1 MELEELIEP
10 DWTDRES
17 DSPDEAFVGPEG
29 GPVWVDAYEL

>member
-17 DSPDEAFVGPEG
+17 DNPDETIAGPDD